1 MLVEDGRR
9 LLISNVDMRAA
20 AQNLVHWIE
29 EPRALDLA
37 STSAYHLADVVPG
50 ALDRLPVRT
59 AARLSASFPYVS
71 PAAVLP
77 TRPRRRVVDA
87 GDSDSYGLSLACGW
101 RREPL
106 LEPASAPHGSR
117 GPLAQIRAIGPLL

>member
-1 MLVEDGRR
+1 MADPGRRPWSPGGEQDGRWPSLVFSPILVEDGRR

-87 GDSDSYGLSLACGW
+87 LVTTTAT
-101 RREPL
+101 
-106 LEPASAPHGSR
+106 A
-117 GPLAQIRAIGPLL
+117 